1 MMLRHQGSTR
11 ALLCLALLLPLT
23 LPAQGEDSV
32 TPTTDAAAAA
42 PDAAAPTAAE
52 PATGE
57 ASAAE
62 PDAVPPVLEERSQ
75 AEAMALERQLPP
87 GEQQQLQAGA
97 DTFLALWQPAN
108 VGEPSGAVILLPG
121 DGESADAPRAIGP
134 LRHKLPDAGW
144 HSLSLTL
151 PDPKDAPLPPVPP
164 LATHKPEASATDT
177 PSPVTEGTPA
187 GDTDANS
194 DTNSA
199 TEPAPDSAGEPST
212 TAETSTQT
220 NAVPAA
226 PALLTPEE
234 QSKAHAERVLAR
246 IEAGIAFAEQQQA
259 TTIVLLGH
267 GSGAYWAARYLAER
281 KPEQVKNLLLVAAEV
296 PAGFSPPLE
305 ELVPALQLATGD
317 FFYKD
322 QAADRTAATTRLQAS
337 KRQKH
342 PAYIQV
348 AMKALPGNPAIEQEQ
363 LYRRIRGWLSL
374 QIAAVP

>member
-1 MMLRHQGSTR
+1 MMHRHQGSTR
-11 ALLCLALLLPLT
+11 ALLCLTLLLPLA
-23 LPAQGEDSV
+23 LPVQGEDSA
-32 TPTTDAAAAA
+32 TPPTDAAAATPA
-42 PDAAAPTAAE
+42 AAASAAAAPTAEEAPATTE

-57 ASAAE
+57 TPAA
-62 PDAVPPVLEERSQ
+62 APVLEERSQ
-75 AEAMALERQLPP
+75 VEAKALERQLPA

-108 VGEPSGAVILLPG
+108 VGEPSGVVILLPG

-151 PDPKDAPLPPVPP
+151 PDPKDAPLPALPP
-164 LATHKPEASATDT
+164 LATHEQAPASEGAATG
-177 PSPVTEGTPA
+177 E
-187 GDTDANS
+187 DAAAS
-194 DTNSA
+194 E
-199 TEPAPDSAGEPST
+199 TEPAVPELPADPAATPADADIQAS
-212 TAETSTQT
+212 
-220 NAVPAA
+220 AVPAA
-226 PALLTPEE
+226 APLLTPEE
-234 QSKAHAERVLAR
+234 QNKAHAERVFAR

-259 TTIVLLGH
+259 TTLVLLGH

-281 KPEQVKNLLLVAAEV
+281 KPAQVKNLLLVAAEV
-296 PAGFSPPLE
+296 PAGFSPALD
-305 ELVPALQLATGD
+305 ELVPSLQLATGD

-322 QAADRTAATTRLQAS
+322 QAADRTAATIRLQAS

-348 AMKALPGNPAIEQEQ
+348 AMKALPGNPGIEQEQ

-374 QIAAVP
+374 QIAVAP